1 MTTTQPI
8 YNNYSIRQILDKLP
22 TSLKSCKL
30 HRNMY
35 INNCIEVYNI
45 KKSGINLTT
54 ANGIENSNFL
64 LIQFY
69 LKLDGIIN

>member
-1 MTTTQPI
+1 MTTTEPI

-22 TSLKSCKL
+22 TSLKSFKL

-35 INNCIEVYNI
+35 INNCIEVYKI
-45 KKSGINLTT
+45 KKSGINLET
-54 ANGIENSNFL
+54 ANSIENSNFL

-69 LKLDGIIN
+69 LKLDGIIQ